1 MKKNSPENVAEI
13 IRLRNEERAK
23 WREIAEVMNMS
34 SEYAHNLYMRAGGDQ
49 EENAPIRYHQV
60 DEVRA
65 QQILR
70 LRDEEQLTL
79 DEIGTI
85 YGLTRERVRQIYLE
99 AGGQHRGM
107 LPRLRRKPRHCMD
120 CGEELGRKSGYT
132 SVRCK
137 KCHIIHHTKIYKFWT
152 EERVIEAI
160 LKFKER
166 YGRWPVAT
174 DFNPGM
180 GDRLGRPEVRKRF
193 EEDGDYP
200 YTNTIRT
207 LFGSWNNAM
216 QAAGRPYEDL
226 YQTNCQAFDDPA
238 AMQRTQEFLDAGL
251 TITEIAE
258 IEKISYQ
265 GVQMRIRILESGAT
279 RRSII
284 TGEVKHYMAD
294 QVLDGKMTIG
304 EAARE
309 VGTTYSVVQAWVND
323 QKFKREHP
331 REEAA

>member
-1 MKKNSPENVAEI
+1 MKKNSPENIAEI
-13 IRLRNEERAK
+13 VRLRNEERAT
-23 WREIAEVMNMS
+23 WRAIAEAMDMS
-34 SEYAHNLYMRAGGDQ
+34 LDYARRLYLQASGDKAQ
-49 EENAPIRYHQV
+49 DAPSRFNR
-60 DEVRA
+60 DEVRE
-65 QQILR
+65 QQILH
-70 LRDEEQLTL
+70 LRDVEQLTL
-79 DEIGTI
+79 DEIGGI
-85 YGLTRERVRQIYLE
+85 YGITRERVRQIYKE
-99 AGGQHRGM
+99 AGGQHQGM
-107 LPRLRRKPRHCMD
+107 LPRLRYTPRYCKD
-120 CGEELGRKSGYT
+120 CGEELPHKSST

-137 KCHIIHHTKIYKFWT
+137 KCHVIHHTKIYKFWT
-152 EERVIEAI
+152 EERVVEAI

-166 YGRWPVAT
+166 YDRWPVAT

-180 GDRLGRPEVRKRF
+180 GDRLGKPEVRKRF

-216 QAAGRPYEDL
+216 QAAGRPVEDL
-226 YQTNCQAFDDPA
+226 WETNCKAFDDPA

-251 TITEIAE
+251 SVREIADL
-258 IEKISYQ
+258 EKISVQ

-309 VGTTYSVVQAWVND
+309 IGTTYSVVQAWVND